1 MSLTTL
7 LSLESTWVFSAQTN
21 MAGWTSLIVNR
32 YFFSIHPSFWI
43 LSHVSLGELGEGG
56 VSNQFH
62 RKLLYNPA
70 ALLLS
75 FHFIDKHLPG
85 IPFYQTKTQNLKLFF
100 FFWIFGLKSSKK
112 HKKSHILF
120 SLGTH
125 ILHDLGNFSTLH
137 RFQDPPRNIRL
148 GTFGAIVLRGSKQRC
163 PQKSRV

>member
-1 MSLTTL
+1 
-7 LSLESTWVFSAQTN
+7 

-75 FHFIDKHLPG
+75 FHFIDEHLPG
-85 IPFYQTKTQNLKLFF
+85 IPFYQTKTQNLKLDFSKNFWPEKFQETQKIPHSLVFGKHIYCMTWEMSQPFTVVFF
-100 FFWIFGLKSSKK
+100 K
-112 HKKSHILF
+112 
-120 SLGTH
+120 
-125 ILHDLGNFSTLH
+125 
-137 RFQDPPRNIRL
+137 
-148 GTFGAIVLRGSKQRC
+148 
-163 PQKSRV
+163 